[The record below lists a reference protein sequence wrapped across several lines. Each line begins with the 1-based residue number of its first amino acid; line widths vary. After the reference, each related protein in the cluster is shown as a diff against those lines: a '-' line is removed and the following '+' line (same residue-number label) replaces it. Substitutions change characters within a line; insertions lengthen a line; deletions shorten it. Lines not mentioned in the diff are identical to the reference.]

1 MRLLLCALIVG
12 LLGLVTESVRAQTT
26 PQPSEQSAPPAAA
39 PPPAQPQ
46 PPAPPPGPKATDL
59 KGLDVFGSDGQQIG
73 RVQNATAAP
82 DGRAK
87 EIEVHS
93 SGFFGF
99 FAKVYMVPADKASLK
114 GGRVELAATSDQAKE
129 WLR

>member
-1 MRLLLCALIVG
+1 MRLLFCALMVVLFG
-12 LLGLVTESVRAQTT
+12 LAPVSVHAQTT

-39 PPPAQPQ
+39 PPAAQPQ

-73 RVQNATAAP
+73 RVQDATAAP

-87 EIEVHS
+87 EIEVRS

-99 FAKVYMVPADKASLK
+99 FAKVYRVPADKATLK